1 MIIKNNT
8 NEVKSW
14 AGIDINPNEY
24 FLVPSH
30 LRSEWANNNALLVAI
45 ANGEAIVCKEANQS
59 GEITNI
65 SEAIDFLKGLGPRQV
80 ELLEAKDSEGRLITS
95 FTPFSNPSGFRF
107 RGASFKDSVPANSTK
122 DIDYKII
129 QERWI
134 NGGILIVD
142 NVGPNDTITFQVVD
156 KDNILGYGFNI
167 VLDEFIKD
175 FYIPQDQKLEI
186 ELSYPAKIIPGL
198 YLRLKYTSTHND
210 GCTVKCNL
218 YLHWKAQ

>member
-14 AGIDINPNEY
+14 AGIDIGPNEY
-24 FLVPSH
+24 FLVPTH

-59 GEITNI
+59 GEITNV

-107 RGASFKDSVPANSTK
+107 RGASFKDNVPANSTK
-122 DIDYKII
+122 DIDYKIA

-156 KDNILGYGFNI
+156 KDNILGYGPNV

-175 FYIPQDQKLEI
+175 FYIPQDKKLEI
-186 ELSYPAKIIPGL
+186 ELSYPAKIIAGL